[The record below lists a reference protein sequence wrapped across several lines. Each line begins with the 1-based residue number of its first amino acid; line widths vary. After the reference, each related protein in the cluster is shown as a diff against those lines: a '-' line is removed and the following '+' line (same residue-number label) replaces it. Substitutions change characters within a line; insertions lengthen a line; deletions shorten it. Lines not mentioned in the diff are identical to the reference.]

1 MIETPEIAQT
11 VAMNYA
17 SLHLTV
23 PSAEIQKFMGPGI
36 QEVYAVVVA
45 QDIPTSGP
53 WFTHHF
59 KRPDTFFN
67 FEICVPVDEPIVAA
81 GRVEP
86 GVWPSMRVARTVYH
100 GGYDGLGAAWGE
112 FEEWIAAQG
121 LDEAKDLWE
130 RYLINPDSSK
140 NPKEWRTELNRPL
153 MR

>member
-1 MIETPEIAQT
+1 MIETPEITQT

-23 PSAEIQKFMGPGI
+23 PSAEIRKFMGPGI
-36 QEVYAVVVA
+36 QEVYAAVA
-45 QDIPTSGP
+45 AQEIPTSGP

-59 KRPDTFFN
+59 KRPDAFFD

-86 GVWPSMRVARTVYH
+86 GVWPWMRVARTVYH

-112 FEEWIAAQG
+112 FEAWIAAQG

-140 NPKEWRTELNRPL
+140 NPEEWRTELNRPL